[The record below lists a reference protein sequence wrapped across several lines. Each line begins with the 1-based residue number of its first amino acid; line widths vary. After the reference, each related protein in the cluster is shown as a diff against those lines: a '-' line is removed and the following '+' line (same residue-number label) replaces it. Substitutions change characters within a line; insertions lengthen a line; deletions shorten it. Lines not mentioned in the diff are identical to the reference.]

1 MPLNAT
7 SFKVGHKFHPPK
19 DPTARRLGNRSN
31 EKTLHTIEQR
41 IFRAINRE
49 RDGALSA
56 DQLIHA
62 RNAARLGALAEDLFE
77 RAKRGRGEAPVD
89 PLTYSTAYA
98 TLVNA
103 QQREMELLNQ

>member
-1 MPLNAT
+1 MSRNAT
-7 SFKVGHKFHPPK
+7 SWKVGHKYYPPK

-31 EKTLHTIEQR
+31 EKTLHSIEQR

-49 RDGALSA
+49 RDGELSA

-77 RAKRGRGEAPVD
+77 RAKRGRNDGTAID
-89 PLTYSTAYA
+89 PLTYSTVYA
-98 TLVNA
+98 TL
-103 QQREMELLNQ
+103 